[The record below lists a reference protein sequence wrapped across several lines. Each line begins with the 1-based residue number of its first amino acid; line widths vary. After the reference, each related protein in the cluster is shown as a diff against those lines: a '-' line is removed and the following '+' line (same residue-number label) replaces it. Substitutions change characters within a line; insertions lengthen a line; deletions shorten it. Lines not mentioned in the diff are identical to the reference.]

1 VSDDQRPRRHKCA
14 DRARDR
20 AEQKDAG
27 EQGRER
33 AIWSSG
39 KRGDDQP
46 EQAAPESQVEK
57 RVRDAG
63 EAPDARRIDPGD
75 PHLPRREFERFKFGS
90 RHFTIVRFA

>member
-1 VSDDQRPRRHKCA
+1 MPDDKQPRRNECA
-14 DRARDR
+14 HRARER

-33 AIWSSG
+33 AIRGSG

-46 EQAAPESQVEK
+46 EQAAPESQVEE

-75 PHLPRREFERFKFGS
+75 PHLPRREFEQVFGS
-90 RHFTIVRFA
+90 H